1 MNFLL
6 QMRERFLKYYET
18 HDTLV
23 RFLFRF
29 AMLLISLS
37 VVTYMIGFAS
47 ILCMPLVIVAI
58 SVAGAFGKNYVQ
70 ILIVSS
76 VITIHLYA
84 ISSELETVVLC
95 IFAISYLVVF
105 RFAPRAVNAVLLTF
119 MCFALQIPY
128 VLPIVIAL
136 YVPVSCL
143 FSVNMGILMYYI
155 LRNVSKFELNLTRD
169 IMENSSN
176 ALLFVANHI
185 LNNKEMLIMMVSFT
199 IIIVV
204 VGIIRNS
211 SLNNAW
217 RLATVV
223 GTIVQ
228 LFLIVILYFIWRVD
242 TPIIMFI
249 IETAIALFIGLM
261 SSIFTFNA
269 SYAKTER
276 LEFEDDDY
284 YYYVKAVPKI
294 KVSVDN
300 IKVTH
305 INAKNSKEKD
315 KKKEQ

>member
-1 MNFLL
+1 
-6 QMRERFLKYYET
+6 
-18 HDTLV
+18 
-23 RFLFRF
+23 
-29 AMLLISLS
+29 
-37 VVTYMIGFAS
+37 
-47 ILCMPLVIVAI
+47 
-58 SVAGAFGKNYVQ
+58 
-70 ILIVSS
+70 
-76 VITIHLYA
+76 
-84 ISSELETVVLC
+84 
-95 IFAISYLVVF
+95 
-105 RFAPRAVNAVLLTF
+105 
-119 MCFALQIPY
+119 
-128 VLPIVIAL
+128 
-136 YVPVSCL
+136 
-143 FSVNMGILMYYI
+143 
-155 LRNVSKFELNLTRD
+155 
-169 IMENSSN
+169 
-176 ALLFVANHI
+176 
-185 LNNKEMLIMMVSFT
+185 MLIMMVSFT

-294 KVSVDN
+294 KAVSY
-300 IKVTH
+300 TH
-305 INAKNSKEKD
+305 L
-315 KKKEQ
+315 

>member
-1 MNFLL
+1 M
-6 QMRERFLKYYET
+6 
-18 HDTLV
+18 
-23 RFLFRF
+23 
-29 AMLLISLS
+29 
-37 VVTYMIGFAS
+37 
-47 ILCMPLVIVAI
+47 
-58 SVAGAFGKNYVQ
+58 
-70 ILIVSS
+70 
-76 VITIHLYA
+76 
-84 ISSELETVVLC
+84 
-95 IFAISYLVVF
+95 
-105 RFAPRAVNAVLLTF
+105 
-119 MCFALQIPY
+119 
-128 VLPIVIAL
+128 
-136 YVPVSCL
+136 PVSCL